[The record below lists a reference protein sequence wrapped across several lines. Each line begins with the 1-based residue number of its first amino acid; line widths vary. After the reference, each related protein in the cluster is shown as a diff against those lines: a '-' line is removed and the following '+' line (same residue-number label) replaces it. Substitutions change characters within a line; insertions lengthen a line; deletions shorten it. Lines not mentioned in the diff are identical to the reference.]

1 MSYMLTIPNKIQKRL
16 NRRAS
21 NASIAD
27 SDKLSARASNNNSVN
42 NSIRLIPTPVPQ
54 SARAQPPP
62 AL

>member
-27 SDKLSARASNNNSVN
+27 SDKLSARASGSVN
-42 NSIRLIPTPVPQ
+42 NSLRSPVPQ
-54 SARAQPPP
+54 SARAQPP

>member
-1 MSYMLTIPNKIQKRL
+1 MLTIPNKIQKRL

-27 SDKLSARASNNNSVN
+27 SDKLSARASGSVN
-42 NSIRLIPTPVPQ
+42 NSLRSPVPQ
-54 SARAQPPP
+54 SARAQPP

>member
-1 MSYMLTIPNKIQKRL
+1 MSYMLSIPNKIQKRL

-21 NASIAD
+21 NASMAD
-27 SDKLSARASNNNSVN
+27 SDKLSARVSNSNTNSVN
-42 NSIRLIPTPVPQ
+42 NSLRSPVPQ